1 MRATPKEKQA
11 AFEEGVFFRMERAP
25 LQVLGDETVTGVR
38 FSTLNGGQE
47 TLVCDVV
54 IFAVGQ
60 VNRPQT
66 WMSRLGIETDKR
78 GVIVVDDNGRTS
90 NPKIYA
96 GGDNTLGPDLVVTA
110 VAAGRRAAE
119 GMLDSFRLLRRSK
132 EAVTAMFSSHQNS
145 ANRLPVAA
153 TIVQSESL
161 L

>member
-1 MRATPKEKQA
+1 MRKACS
-11 AFEEGVFFRMERAP
+11 FVWRRAP

-38 FSTLNGGQE
+38 FSTPDGGQE
-47 TLVCDVV
+47 TLACDVV

-66 WMSRLGIETDKR
+66 WMTRLGIATDQR

-90 NPKIYA
+90 HPKIYA

-119 GMLDSFRLLRRSK
+119 GMLDSCRLSRRSK
-132 EAVTAMFSSHQNS
+132 EAVTAMFSSTKS
-145 ANRLPVAA
+145 G
-153 TIVQSESL
+153 
-161 L
+161 